1 MFFTPPHLSQIPR
14 KTVYDQLNHI
24 LVSDNQLPD
33 SIILINTSDW
43 QGQVRHDRTGSA
55 PLQLAV
61 SFFSLEFLLVSQFLS
76 DMLQNHHLPV
86 VCTCTTADIQA
97 AFNTIVSRIQRL

>member
-1 MFFTPPHLSQIPR
+1 MCQASQRRSADCIPPPQIPR

-24 LVSDNQLPD
+24 LVSDHHLPD

-43 QGQVRHDRTGSA
+43 QGQY
-55 PLQLAV
+55 
-61 SFFSLEFLLVSQFLS
+61 LS
-76 DMLQNHHLPV
+76 SVLQNQHLPV